1 MQACL
6 PFNLIQPIEV
16 RLTHSDHA
24 VGSPV
29 STALVHLTRTQMAI
43 RELTKRSGNSRANTI
58 VQIFQKKNSLHL
70 TFARSQQLLVCG
82 ASPFNGSSIVAE
94 ISMLNVAHLRNMSPA
109 SAKGIS
115 MDAAAAAACR
125 TGWHIAHFTL
135 TQGGSESF
143 SQWKIC
149 LWYEFDWTQAQ
160 VASSYGCLLISFA
173 YSRLV
178 VNLIFLSWTL
188 SCYLYKR
195 TRTGRSLHLNGFLK
209 LLPPL
214 HRACKRAAS
223 HWYVSGRAMRGRRNV
238 Q

>member
-1 MQACL
+1 
-6 PFNLIQPIEV
+6 
-16 RLTHSDHA
+16 
-24 VGSPV
+24 
-29 STALVHLTRTQMAI
+29 
-43 RELTKRSGNSRANTI
+43 
-58 VQIFQKKNSLHL
+58 
-70 TFARSQQLLVCG
+70 
-82 ASPFNGSSIVAE
+82 
-94 ISMLNVAHLRNMSPA
+94 MSPA

-125 TGWHIAHFTL
+125 TGWHVAHFTL

-160 VASSYGCLLISFA
+160 VASGYGCLLISFA

-195 TRTGRSLHLNGFLK
+195 TRK
-209 LLPPL
+209 
-214 HRACKRAAS
+214 
-223 HWYVSGRAMRGRRNV
+223 GRAGASTLTAFSSYYRRFSAHANV
-238 Q
+238 LRVTDMCQVVPCVGGAMCNKIFSQRPTHTRFHPTAPMMAHCL